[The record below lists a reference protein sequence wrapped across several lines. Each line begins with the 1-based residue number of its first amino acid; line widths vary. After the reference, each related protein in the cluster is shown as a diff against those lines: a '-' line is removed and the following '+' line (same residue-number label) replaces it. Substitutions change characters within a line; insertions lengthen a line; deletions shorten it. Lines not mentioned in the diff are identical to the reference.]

1 MSDLLHRIRSIEER
15 LKLVLA
21 SYEELKQEK
30 EKLTFE
36 NAELIKE
43 KIRLKK
49 LNEQYIL
56 ARDIAEEKVRQDSE
70 HEVRVKEIKIE
81 LKQYI
86 SEIDNCLELL
96 QN

>member
-15 LKLVLA
+15 LKLVLE
-21 SYEELKQEK
+21 SYEELREANKN
-30 EKLTFE
+30 LTFE
-36 NAELIKE
+36 NAELNKE

-49 LNEQYIL
+49 LNESLIM
-56 ARDIAEEKVRQDSE
+56 ARETAEEKVRKDSE
-70 HEVRVKEIKIE
+70 HEVRVKEVKIE
-81 LKQYI
+81 LKHYI